1 MNRHQKIAWFTLTF
15 VGLAL
20 GLSLL
25 TFGVLCLGLGW
36 PVRAASGG
44 FAFIGLLGFAA
55 LAPLVFRKDKGQ
67 VAFDERDLQ
76 IQGAASWAGFA
87 AFWCVFVAA
96 AMVPWFII
104 GPEGT
109 ITVNYLPWMVFGG
122 ILVVEGVRAAVT
134 LQGYG
139 WRNQS
144 VAEEGDRS

>member
-1 MNRHQKIAWFTLTF
+1 MNRQQKIAWFTLTC

-25 TFGVLCLGLGW
+25 TFGVLYLGLGW
-36 PVRAASGG
+36 PVRAASGAFG
-44 FAFIGLLGFAA
+44 FIGLLGFAA
-55 LAPLVFRKDKGQ
+55 LAPLLFRKDKGQ

-76 IQGAASWAGFA
+76 IQRTASLA
-87 AFWCVFVAA
+87 AFATFWAVFVSA

-104 GPEGT
+104 GPEGR

-122 ILVVEGVRAAVT
+122 MLVVEGVRAVVT

-139 WRNQS
+139 WRS
-144 VAEEGDRS
+144 ERVAQQGRRS